1 MRLGEILED
10 VKIRMPNAFEDDSL
24 VRWLDSALRE
34 LYKVLAVRDG
44 FTFTAMGGQ
53 TIYPLPADIRCDL
66 ISAVVAGGKE
76 LTARRIGDEGFSQVW
91 FKAAE
96 GYIGIHP
103 APRRGEKITVWYF
116 ARPQPL
122 MTVAEAEEAGVSF
135 AEQEIRL
142 DRDYEEMLKI
152 ALCITIAEA
161 REDVAL
167 ANNYK
172 LSYNML
178 LARARQERY
187 EKDGKYPVT
196 KIVKR

>member
-1 MRLGEILED
+1 MTLGSILED
-10 VKIRMPNAFEDDSL
+10 VKVRMPNAFEEATL

-34 LYKVLAVRDG
+34 IYKVLAVREG
-44 FTFTAMGGQ
+44 FSFTAMGEQ
-53 TIYPLPADIRCDL
+53 AVYPLPADIGCDL
-66 ISAVVAGGKE
+66 ISAVVVGGKE
-76 LTARRIGDEGFSQVW
+76 RTAQRIGDEGRAGIW

-96 GYIGIHP
+96 GFIGLHP
-103 APRRGEKITVWYF
+103 APKRGENVTVWYF
-116 ARPQPL
+116 QRPMPL
-122 MTVAEAEEAGVSF
+122 MTEEEAGIAGISY

-142 DRDYEEMLKI
+142 DPDYMEMLKA

-172 LSYNML
+172 MNYNML

-187 EKDGKYPVT
+187 EKDGKYPTT
-196 KIVKR
+196 KAVG